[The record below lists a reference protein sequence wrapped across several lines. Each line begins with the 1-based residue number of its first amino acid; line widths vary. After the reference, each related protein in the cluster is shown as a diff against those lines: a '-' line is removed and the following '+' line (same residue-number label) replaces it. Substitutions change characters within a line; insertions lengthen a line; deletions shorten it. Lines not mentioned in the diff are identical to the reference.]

1 MESLSVERLDHLGI
15 LSEVIK
21 DLGLI
26 RLIDARL
33 VPDEQEEI
41 TPGEAV
47 AGMILNGLGFAQR
60 PLSLTPQFFANN
72 PLDLLW
78 QEGVRA
84 EMFNRFQLG
93 RTLDETHAYGCDLL
107 LSELALAV
115 CQQA

>member
-33 VPDEQEEI
+33 VPDELEEI

-47 AGMILNGLGFAQR
+47 AGMMLHSVGFSDR
-60 PLSLTPQFFANN
+60 PRTLPPSFLPTN
-72 PLDLLW
+72 PW
-78 QEGVRA
+78 TCCFVRA
-84 EMFNRFQLG
+84 SRPRCAIGSNAGARAKRCPPM
-93 RTLDETHAYGCDLL
+93 AVMGC
-107 LSELALAV
+107 
-115 CQQA
+115 